1 MKYICY
7 TLFKGV
13 KALKRN
19 ESKEDYLEAILVL
32 KEQNKEVG
40 QIDIAKYLDF
50 SKPSVS
56 LAMKN
61 LSEGDLIE
69 IKTNGSIDFKE
80 KGYEIA
86 KEVYERHTILRSFL
100 IKLGVSF
107 KNADTDACQIEY
119 VISNESFEKIK
130 KLYKSLE

>member
-50 SKPSVS
+50 QNQV
-56 LAMKN
+56 
-61 LSEGDLIE
+61 
-69 IKTNGSIDFKE
+69 F
-80 KGYEIA
+80 
-86 KEVYERHTILRSFL
+86 H
-100 IKLGVSF
+100 
-107 KNADTDACQIEY
+107 
-119 VISNESFEKIK
+119 
-130 KLYKSLE
+130 

>member
-1 MKYICY
+1 
-7 TLFKGV
+7 
-13 KALKRN
+13 
-19 ESKEDYLEAILVL
+19 
-32 KEQNKEVG
+32 
-40 QIDIAKYLDF
+40 
-50 SKPSVS
+50 
-56 LAMKN
+56 MKN

>member
-32 KEQNKEVG
+32 KEQNKEVR

-56 LAMKN
+56 AAMKN
-61 LSEGDLIE
+61 LSESDLIE
-69 IKTNGSIDFKE
+69 IKANGSIDFKK

-107 KNADTDACQIEY
+107 KNADTDACQIEH